1 MNKPI
6 YGVMAEFDNPSSLVG
21 AARAAPTSE
30 EGLSNSAIT
39 P

>member
-1 MNKPI
+1 MTKLI
-6 YGVMAEFDNPSSLVG
+6 YGVMAEFDNPSALVG
-21 AARAAPTSE
+21 AARAAPTSA